1 MTIDLSFY
9 DHDLCLLD
17 SLPFDLTLNLN
28 ELITRFIILKT
39 VLFIIEC
46 LLLSHT
52 CTILIVFIDWYHI
65 KILIQLIVYVL
76 YYIENRNTNINN
88 TINTT
93 KILIAF
99 MNLYHIELMIHFLI
113 ELTLI
118 IIIKKL

>member
-17 SLPFDLTLNLN
+17 SLHFDLTLNGLN
-28 ELITRFIILKT
+28 GLITRFIMLKT
-39 VLFIIEC
+39 FLFIIEC

-52 CTILIVFIDWYHI
+52 CTILSDFVYWYHI
-65 KILIQLIVYVL
+65 KILIQLIIFVL

-93 KILIAF
+93 K
-99 MNLYHIELMIHFLI
+99 Y
-113 ELTLI
+113 
-118 IIIKKL
+118 